1 MEDITSHLKKFI
13 EQDVSD
19 LRKYSRQGEIDGKKD
34 IPASDA
40 TELSTSEVEI
50 ISEAD
55 QAWTRFKTEVS
66 NTQQKI
72 DIELERTK
80 SEIEGEISVTI
91 DKISD
96 DRNSELDLLEAE
108 YGTSTSEYKNLKKNY
123 ESAEEELMEIRRTVN
138 RSIQVNFVHTYI
150 LFMSILALAEVPVNR
165 LAFEL
170 FFEQS
175 PIISLIL
182 SAAVGALFVFF
193 AHVIGSQIKYAQ
205 CVELNP
211 DKKKIY
217 STMAA
222 LFLMSLLVMYF
233 LGVMREQL
241 VAVQNSANMSLED
254 MLNDESQAAVTNGM
268 TTLVLGSKGLM
279 LLLLNLAIY
288 VSGVILAYFRHDA
301 HPIYEQVVSKFEKS
315 KNAFLKYQ
323 KRFEV
328 MQVEKLREFNDK
340 HSFNKSLQRKREA
353 SIESINRNRESLRR
367 IEEDSKLKL
376 HEAIISRIRAY
387 RENNKKFR
395 LTQPPMYFEIS
406 MYAQVEE
413 RIR

>member
-1 MEDITSHLKKFI
+1 MEDITSHLKKFT

-19 LRKYSRQGEIDGKKD
+19 LRKYARLGEVDGKKEY
-34 IPASDA
+34 PPSDA
-40 TELSTSEVEI
+40 IELSNSEVEI

-55 QAWTRFKTEVS
+55 QAWTRFKTEMS
-66 NTQQKI
+66 NAQQKI
-72 DIELERTK
+72 DIELEKTK

-91 DKISD
+91 DQISD

-108 YGTSTSEYKNLKKNY
+108 YGTSTSEYKNLKNNF
-123 ESAEEELMEIRRTVN
+123 ESAEVELMEVRRLVN
-138 RSIQVNFVHTYI
+138 RSIQVNFVKTYI
-150 LFMSILALAEVPVNR
+150 LFMAVLALAEVPVNR

-217 STMAA
+217 ITMGA

-233 LGVMREQL
+233 LGIMREQL
-241 VAVQNSANMSLED
+241 VAVQNSANLSLED
-254 MLNDESQAAVTNGM
+254 MLNEENQAVINSGM
-268 TTLVLGSKGLM
+268 TTLMLGSKGLM

-288 VSGVILAYFRHDA
+288 ISGVMLAYFRHDS
-301 HPIYEQVVSKFEKS
+301 HPSYELVVCNFEAAKS
-315 KNAFLKYQ
+315 AFLKYQ

-328 MQVEKLREFNDK
+328 KQVEKLREFNDK

-353 SIESINRNRESLRR
+353 SIESIIRNRESLRR
-367 IEEDSKLKL
+367 ISEESKLKL

-387 RENNKKFR
+387 RESNKKVR
-395 LTQPPMYFEIS
+395 STVPPKYFEVS
-406 MYAQVEE
+406 MFSQVEE